1 MELRLKFMGILVFLI
16 VFTFAF
22 SSLPCSQVF
31 AQDKIGKSAAQRPS
45 VFKPLVTFVEIGA
58 ARCIPCK
65 AMQPIMKEV
74 AEEYRGQVRVL
85 FHDVWTPQGRMDAE
99 KYNIR
104 VDSHA
109 GFSGQGRQG
118 VFPTR
123 RILPEGWRGQGDQD
137 AGDQINAG

>member
-104 VDSHA
+104 VIPTQVFLDKDDKEYFRHE
-109 GFSGQGRQG
+109 GYFPKDGVVKVIKMQG
-118 VFPTR
+118 
-123 RILPEGWRGQGDQD
+123 IK
-137 AGDQINAG
+137 